1 MKKTAAGAKRKT
13 LGIMKI
19 SFPTTI
25 DGWVK
30 LGTLIF
36 NKNKKPDPEEPIEL
50 KNADVAKIGAL
61 AESSKTKFAK
71 ATSLRRE
78 AESLHQEAVQEL
90 EELEA
95 EIRRAGNVLTGRY
108 KGNKRKMGL
117 WGFEVDETSASTGAD
132 EEGQ

>member
-1 MKKTAAGAKRKT
+1 MKTAEKAKRKT
-13 LGIMKI
+13 SGIMKI

-30 LGTLIF
+30 LGNLIF
-36 NKNKKPDPEEPIEL
+36 KKNEDPAPEEPIEQ
-50 KNADVAKIGAL
+50 KNADVAKIGAF

-71 ATSLRRE
+71 ASSLRRE
-78 AESLHQEAVQEL
+78 AESIHQEAVKEL

-95 EIRRAGNVLTGRY
+95 EIRRTGNVLTGRY

-117 WGFEVDETSASTGAD
+117 WGFEVDETSPSPGNE
-132 EEGQ
+132 EEGL

>member
-1 MKKTAAGAKRKT
+1 MKIAAEAKRKIQ
-13 LGIMKI
+13 GIMKI

-30 LGTLIF
+30 LGKLIF
-36 NKNKKPDPEEPIEL
+36 MKNEDPAPEEPIEP
-50 KNADVAKIGAL
+50 KNADVAKIGAF

-71 ATSLRRE
+71 ASSLRRE
-78 AESLHQEAVQEL
+78 AESIHQEAVQEL

-117 WGFEVDETSASTGAD
+117 WGFEVDETSPTPD
-132 EEGQ
+132 TEEEGL